1 MGQYISM
8 NFLQRGF
15 IHQVGTS
22 DPVCELCPAH
32 VPRPLCSCSC
42 NPAPCLG
49 VGEHCSSGLKNFQ
62 SSHQATS
69 RGPCMGVEE
78 HNLHFEGIFCRLTV
92 GGNHRLWNGSWSCP
106 IHSGWS
112 YIECFSSELL
122 SMLRINFPIPGGGVV
137 HPRASYSWILPR
149 PASQVKLDAKL
160 LHIST
165 RSVSIQMG

>member
-22 DPVCELCPAH
+22 VPVCELCPAH
-32 VPRPLCSCSC
+32 VHRPLCSCSC

-92 GGNHRLWNGSWSCP
+92 GGNHRLWNGGWSCP

-112 YIECFSSELL
+112 YIEWWLFFFWAFVYSSIFLSNSRWGSCSPQSIVLL
-122 SMLRINFPIPGGGVV
+122 DL
-137 HPRASYSWILPR
+137 ASPS
-149 PASQVKLDAKL
+149 
-160 LHIST
+160 
-165 RSVSIQMG
+165 